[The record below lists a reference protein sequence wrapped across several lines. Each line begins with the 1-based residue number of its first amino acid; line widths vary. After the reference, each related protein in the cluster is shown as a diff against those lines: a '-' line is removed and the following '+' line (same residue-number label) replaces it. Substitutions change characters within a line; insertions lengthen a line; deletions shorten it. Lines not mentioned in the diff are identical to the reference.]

1 MPEPSRRPGSQGAA
15 LPDAAARRQPPVVTA
30 PIPLAPNWGGRA
42 QFFGGDRT
50 VGPFGYQPETGES
63 HSSNGATA
71 TAAEVNGVAAES
83 RGGQQT
89 EEAEVNGR
97 TSERGPRAVT
107 VEEAQDDDEER

>member
-42 QFFGGDRT
+42 QFFSGDRT
-50 VGPFGYQPETGES
+50 VGPFGYQTETGES